1 LLDVVIGVVF
11 VWLLFSVVLSAAQEG
26 LGLLTHVRSKYLWL
40 GIGKLLNSSHPL
52 PRRLLDVA
60 ITVPFRGTL
69 DVRPQNGTL
78 PANTRSAVRW
88 WTERPTRKTAGNV
101 VTATVRHET
110 QALYT
115 GIAARVV
122 DVAKPGRLSKLTSI
136 TAEALSGAVVDV
148 ASRVHRQ
155 DVIDAAEAL
164 EWSKVQ
170 RDALAKQL
178 TGVSWQDTLSLGW
191 LGGLAGDSLPPRD
204 LEALYERA
212 KRMATPRDVIALF
225 SDNPAVVDAI
235 RRSAVGIGV
244 ADEITATRQ
253 VLEAHFDRSMADLSR
268 WYRRQSRKILVILAI
283 PLVLFAHANTID
295 IYRRLHDDTALR
307 QTLASAASGAVSN
320 DLSELCDE
328 PSPTTVTDPLE
339 AANERLECVRDVVD
353 RATTF
358 RVGLAWQDL
367 REAHGATGT
376 DARLEWADL
385 GPYLRSSVVDEWGF
399 IGRVITLAALIFG
412 AQFWFDALRRL
423 VGFRKTLSGTGAGS
437 GTT

>member
-1 LLDVVIGVVF
+1 
-11 VWLLFSVVLSAAQEG
+11 
-26 LGLLTHVRSKYLWL
+26 
-40 GIGKLLNSSHPL
+40 
-52 PRRLLDVA
+52 
-60 ITVPFRGTL
+60 
-69 DVRPQNGTL
+69 
-78 PANTRSAVRW
+78 
-88 WTERPTRKTAGNV
+88 
-101 VTATVRHET
+101 
-110 QALYT
+110 
-115 GIAARVV
+115 
-122 DVAKPGRLSKLTSI
+122 
-136 TAEALSGAVVDV
+136 
-148 ASRVHRQ
+148 
-155 DVIDAAEAL
+155 
-164 EWSKVQ
+164 
-170 RDALAKQL
+170 LAKQL